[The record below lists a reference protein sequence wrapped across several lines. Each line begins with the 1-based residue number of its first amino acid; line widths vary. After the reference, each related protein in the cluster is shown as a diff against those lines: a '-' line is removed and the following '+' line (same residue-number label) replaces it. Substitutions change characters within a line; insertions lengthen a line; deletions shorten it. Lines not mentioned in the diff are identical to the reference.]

1 MKAMRFDIS
10 DRVFWAQIV
19 GIFVLLGG
27 LFGIS
32 VDAETQLQLVGG
44 LSAIGLVLT
53 AILAKWRGGGS
64 GGGNQS
70 GFATPES
77 LALLIGVVFFVAI
90 VSMLPGC
97 TSTPKPANTIA
108 ATSAAIEQVA
118 LQIDLAQK
126 SGQISNER
134 EDKLLDE
141 LKRINGQLRLASSLT
156 GDAQSADLKSI
167 NDQLIALRAELAKE
181 QKP

>member
-1 MKAMRFDIS
+1 MEN
-10 DRVFWAQIV
+10 RVLVAQIIGLV
-19 GIFVLLGG
+19 AIVLAR
-27 LFGIS
+27 FG
-32 VDAETQLQLVGG
+32 VELDAQAQADILAG
-44 LSAIGLVLT
+44 LSAFGLILT
-53 AILAKWRGGGS
+53 SVIAKLRKPESGAGGGS
-64 GGGNQS
+64 GQA
-70 GFATPES
+70 GFISPPFAGTLIVLS
-77 LALLIGVVFFVAI
+77 MFGALVLT
-90 VSMLPGC
+90 LPGC
-97 TSTPKPANTIA
+97 ASAPKPANTIA

-134 EDKLLDE
+134 EDALLDE
-141 LKRINGQLRLASSLT
+141 LRRINGQLRLAVSLT

>member
-1 MKAMRFDIS
+1 MKFDIS

-70 GFATPES
+70 GFISPPFAGTLIVLS
-77 LALLIGVVFFVAI
+77 MFGALML
-90 VSMLPGC
+90 MLPGC
-97 TSTPKPANTIA
+97 ASTPKPLNTIA
-108 ATSAAIEQVA
+108 SVSTAIEQVS

-134 EDKLLDE
+134 EDALQDE
-141 LKRINGQLRLASSLT
+141 LKRINGQLRFAVSLT